1 MILGTL
7 SVRLRLRGNRSLK
20 EKRRIVKSLVTRI
33 HNRFNVTIAEVGDN
47 DLHQSAVL
55 GVACVANDSAH
66 VHSVLDRVLGT
77 MASMFP
83 EAECSPETR
92 EIIHL

>member
-20 EKRRIVKSLVTRI
+20 EKRRIVKRLVMRI

-47 DLHQSAVL
+47 DLHQSAIL
-55 GVACVANDSAH
+55 GVACVANDAAY

-77 MASMFP
+77 MVSMLP

>member
-20 EKRRIVKSLVTRI
+20 EKRRIVKRLVMRI

-47 DLHQSAVL
+47 DQHRSAIL
-55 GVACVANDSAH
+55 GVACVANDAAY

-83 EAECSPETR
+83 EAECSPEAR

>member
-1 MILGTL
+1 MIVGTV
-7 SVRLRLRGNRSLK
+7 SVHLRLRGNRSLK

-33 HNRFNVTIAEVGDN
+33 GNRFNVTIAEVGDN
-47 DLHQSAVL
+47 DQHQSAVI
-55 GVACVANDSAH
+55 GVACVANDVAH
-66 VHSVLDRVLGT
+66 LHSVLDRVLGT

>member
-1 MILGTL
+1 M
-7 SVRLRLRGNRSLK
+7 
-20 EKRRIVKSLVTRI
+20 E
-33 HNRFNVTIAEVGDN
+33 
-47 DLHQSAVL
+47 
-55 GVACVANDSAH
+55 GVASPLARPGRLSYMEPL
-66 VHSVLDRVLGT
+66 VHTIGNWVLDRVLGT